1 MYAISRSVAFS
12 LLLLL
17 CALSASPQTGEA
29 PAKDDNLYSMALL
42 ASMTEME
49 KSWGHIDDSNGGSG
63 IRTDYHHMLV
73 EKDPEITDNLPSEF
87 GDYRVEYLDRQA
99 QIDRYKK
106 LRKQFS
112 ILRIHPMKN
121 EGSRLKI
128 SVTVSYLEYKNGRLM
143 FALSDWSNVEFRYD
157 CGKQNFVIAEV
168 KLGGI

>member
-1 MYAISRSVAFS
+1 MYAISRLVPIS

-17 CALSASPQTGEA
+17 CALSGSPQTGGA
-29 PAKDDNLYSMALL
+29 AAMDDNLYSAALL

-49 KSWGHIDDSNGGSG
+49 KSWGHIDDSDGGSRL
-63 IRTDYHHMLV
+63 RTDYHHMLV
-73 EKDPEITDNLPSEF
+73 EKNPEITDTLPSEF
-87 GDYRVEYLDRQA
+87 GDYHVEYLDTQA

-128 SVTVSYLEYKNGRLM
+128 SLTVSYFEYKKGRLM
-143 FALSDWSNVEFRYD
+143 FAFSDWSNVEFHYD
-157 CGKQNFVIAEV
+157 CAKQNFVIAEV

>member
-1 MYAISRSVAFS
+1 
-12 LLLLL
+12 
-17 CALSASPQTGEA
+17 
-29 PAKDDNLYSMALL
+29 MALI

-49 KSWGHIDDSNGGSG
+49 KSSGHIDDSDGGRG
-63 IRTDYHHMLV
+63 IRTDYHHMVV
-73 EKDPEITDNLPSEF
+73 EMDPEITNNLPSEF

-99 QIDRYKK
+99 RIDRYKK

-128 SVTVSYLEYKNGRLM
+128 SITVSYFRYEKGRSI

-157 CGKQNFVIAEV
+157 CAKQDYVIAEV